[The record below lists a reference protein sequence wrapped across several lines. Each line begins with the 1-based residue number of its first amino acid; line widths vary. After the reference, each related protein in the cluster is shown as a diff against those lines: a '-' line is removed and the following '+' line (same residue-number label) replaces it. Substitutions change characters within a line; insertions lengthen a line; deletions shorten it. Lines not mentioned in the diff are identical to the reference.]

1 MKLIPVDNKYTILN
15 NRKDS
20 LEPAKVINGG
30 GVIQTVNPPS
40 TKAPIPSLDKPVTR
54 QITETDLYLLGAI
67 EKLVYRTDFMEKR
80 LRRVEE
86 MLYYV
91 MAGSRVDQGKFIVNK
106 YEYCKNKKM
115 YKSV

>member
-1 MKLIPVDNKYTILN
+1 MKLIPVDNKYAISN

-20 LEPAKVINGG
+20 QEPAKVLNGV

-91 MAGSRVDQGKFIVNK
+91 MAGSRVDQGKIIHNYKDF
-106 YEYCKNKKM
+106 KNKFK
-115 YKSV
+115 YKFV